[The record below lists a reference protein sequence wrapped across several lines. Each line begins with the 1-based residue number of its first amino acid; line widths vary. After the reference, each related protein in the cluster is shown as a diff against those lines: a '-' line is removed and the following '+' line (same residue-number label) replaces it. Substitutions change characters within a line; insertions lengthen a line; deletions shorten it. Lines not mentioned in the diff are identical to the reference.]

1 MKCEFLNRFYSTRWT
16 ISMMELTNTK
26 QWKNESV
33 IDYINPWRSLILDN
47 KDRLSE
53 VLIVEICIQG
63 MHWGLIYI
71 LWGTWPRTLKE
82 LVTQAHDI
90 ELLIKTNASENMSI
104 KELENDITRGKNI
117 IYEDKKSVTSN
128 YTTIVFKPR
137 YSIVVP

>member
-1 MKCEFLNRFYSTRWT
+1 MLPISLSLEQWRYKGWPLGQTICWIPFREAFDWYTDLAPECIDSRDQMECEFLNRFYSTWWT

-33 IDYINPWRSLILDN
+33 IDYINPWHSLILDN

-53 VLIVEICIQG
+53 VLTVEICIQG

-90 ELLIKTNASENMSI
+90 
-104 KELENDITRGKNI
+104 
-117 IYEDKKSVTSN
+117 
-128 YTTIVFKPR
+128 
-137 YSIVVP
+137 

>member
-53 VLIVEICIQG
+53 VLTVEICIQG

-71 LWGTWPRTLKE
+71 LWGTWPCTLKE